1 MCVLCFIGV
10 ATATSLMVQSAV
22 ARFMSNL
29 PPEVL
34 VIEPDPRND
43 SSTPA
48 PGALYVLDNC
58 TYSRKELELLV
69 NASLTMLV
77 GIVQLTMG
85 TASAL

>member
-1 MCVLCFIGV
+1 
-10 ATATSLMVQSAV
+10 
-22 ARFMSNL
+22 MSNL

-34 VIEPDPRND
+34 VIEQGPYNY

-48 PGALYVLDNC
+48 PNALYVLNNC

-85 TASAL
+85 TASALSIATFYRYLLLLVLCTY